1 MLHAACC
8 MLHGCTLHIESCR
21 GVFVL
26 GYRRWCSR
34 RSTGW
39 VRKRRRSAYATTTL
53 QRRSHWAST
62 RSYSLRVQVAR
73 TQEEISSY
81 SSCSGVVAVSSRDI
95 VGIDTLRTRL
105 VAALGFGDATGRLPE
120 PFAQYLIRDGTAAAG
135 GTNRPYVDMRTSDKH
150 PPRRESATRMQ
161 QKTEE
166 AQPRSSRPAS
176 PHVRRLHRHRPPT
189 ESSRPSKP
197 RSSSVRQAAHRAA
210 APVVLA
216 KAKGIRLG
224 SRPGEGTPSKR
235 TLRRRAL
242 ARARS
247 NRTVAT

>member
-1 MLHAACC
+1 M
-8 MLHGCTLHIESCR
+8 
-21 GVFVL
+21 
-26 GYRRWCSR
+26 
-34 RSTGW
+34 
-39 VRKRRRSAYATTTL
+39 
-53 QRRSHWAST
+53 
-62 RSYSLRVQVAR
+62 
-73 TQEEISSY
+73 
-81 SSCSGVVAVSSRDI
+81 VAVSSRDI

-150 PPRRESATRMQ
+150 PPGRESAMRTQKKKEEDSRSASPHPAEPSRASTPRRDGRAAAGGTNRAYVDMRTSDKHPPRRESAMRMQ